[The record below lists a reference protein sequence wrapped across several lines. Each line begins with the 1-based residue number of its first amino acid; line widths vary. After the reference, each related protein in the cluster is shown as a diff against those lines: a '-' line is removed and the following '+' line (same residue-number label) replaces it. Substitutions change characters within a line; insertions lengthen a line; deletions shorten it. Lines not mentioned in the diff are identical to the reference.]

1 MSDETSAEYSQRG
14 SVHDNSLQPN
24 IYSPTFSHA
33 SHTEAGL
40 RQYGNHRYLAPN
52 GIRTSQPTSPYSP
65 HHVVHSDA
73 PMYYM
78 PPEAEEEVE
87 NDHAIW
93 ILAWLS
99 LLDPIYSIVG
109 AVYALLTVGVVILL
123 TPLRLCDSSAS
134 PQKLTIQLLSPIHA
148 KHLRFIFAEVDDLL
162 EYRALLLVIIYLF
175 APLISFGVAIA
186 AWVSASFWVFT
197 LIMGNPDGTERGD
210 DGRNAVLY
218 FRNKW
223 ALYLI
228 KAFK

>member
-1 MSDETSAEYSQRG
+1 
-14 SVHDNSLQPN
+14 
-24 IYSPTFSHA
+24 
-33 SHTEAGL
+33 
-40 RQYGNHRYLAPN
+40 
-52 GIRTSQPTSPYSP
+52 
-65 HHVVHSDA
+65 
-73 PMYYM
+73 MYYM